1 MGVELLHENLD
12 PDPAPASS
20 SSSSVRR
27 PRGRAPEENWPT
39 IYAGTEP
46 LVVVIQ
52 SQLERPSNQRHI
64 PRGPIPA
71 PRYYSYPQ
79 NQFLGAWERETVTSP
94 FSRRQGD
101 AERYT
106 FAVPKRKSGREIVGS

>member
-27 PRGRAPEENWPT
+27 PRGRAPEENWPA

-52 SQLERPSNQRHI
+52 NQLKTPFTPTPYPSW
-64 PRGPIPA
+64 
-71 PRYYSYPQ
+71 SYPYPVLLSSSKPILRCIGEG
-79 NQFLGAWERETVTSP
+79 NGHGTLLEATG
-94 FSRRQGD
+94 
-101 AERYT
+101 
-106 FAVPKRKSGREIVGS
+106 